1 MNRCIQVYTGDGK
14 GKTTAAIGLA
24 VRAVGAGMKVLFL
37 QFMKSKYYSEQ
48 DVLEKMPGVT
58 LKMLGKPC
66 FIVKKGMLSDEEIAA
81 WGDEIEVFEEGNPP
95 QDYAAMMK
103 AGVEEAREA
112 LRSQAY
118 DLIVLDEYNVA
129 AFFGLISKED
139 TQSLLD
145 EYTGQ
150 AELVFTGRN
159 APQEILD
166 AADLITEMKEVRH
179 YYHKGVEARKGIEC

>member
-1 MNRCIQVYTGDGK
+1 MNHCIQVYTGDGK

-24 VRAVGAGMKVLFL
+24 VRAVGAGMNVLFL

-58 LKMLGKPC
+58 LKTLGKPC

-112 LRSQAY
+112 LRSHAY

-139 TQSLLD
+139 TKSLLA